1 MITYSKL
8 EAMCKTYP
16 NDQHLGAFVRSLYFS
31 EQRAQQSITEGTVV
45 TDLDS
50 QMEEAHR
57 IIEENRFPGNT
68 QRDYTIS
75 PELQYHS
82 KDEFN
87 NK

>member
-1 MITYSKL
+1 
-8 EAMCKTYP
+8 MCKTYP

-31 EQRAQQSITEGTVV
+31 EQRAQQSITEGTAL